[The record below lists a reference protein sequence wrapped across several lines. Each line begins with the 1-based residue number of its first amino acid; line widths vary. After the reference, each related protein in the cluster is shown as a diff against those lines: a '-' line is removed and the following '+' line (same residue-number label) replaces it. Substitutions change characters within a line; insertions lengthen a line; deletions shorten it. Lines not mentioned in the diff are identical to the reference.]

1 MPLLQPSQ
9 YKSEQGVIRTKS
21 LFYELC
27 YENNEHAVFTLKEDE
42 HQHPSGRTL
51 VPISKIFIEMAVA
64 DPTDYNF
71 SQAVFGSWAA
81 WDKIR
86 NSDKRLV
93 VQIGAWRKE
102 ADVKRKSLG
111 FKAVVEEVTLQGKSA
126 FTAAKYLI
134 ESPWSTQ
141 GLKAADGR
149 ATRKKEQE
157 TAEEAF
163 ERAGVSDDI
172 QRLKDSGLLQ

>member
-27 YENNEHAVFTLKEDE
+27 YDNNEHAVFTLKEDE

-64 DPTDYNF
+64 DPTGYNF

-81 WDKIR
+81 WEKIS

-93 VQIGAWRKE
+93 VQIDAWRKE

-134 ESPWSTQ
+134 EESWTNKSART
-141 GLKAADGR
+141 ADGR
-149 ATRKKEQE
+149 KARAEAQE

-163 ERAGVSDDI
+163 ERSAVSDDI
-172 QRLKDSGLLQ
+172 KRLREQGLLQ

>member
-1 MPLLQPSQ
+1 MPILHPSQ
-9 YKSEQGVIRTKS
+9 YKSDQGVIRTKS

-27 YENNEHAVFTLKEDE
+27 YDNNEFAVFTLKEDE
-42 HQHPSGRTL
+42 HKHPSGRTL
-51 VPISKIFIEMAVA
+51 VSISKIFIEMAVL
-64 DPTDYNF
+64 DPTEYNF
-71 SQAVFGSWAA
+71 AQHVFGSWLA
-81 WDKIR
+81 WEKIS

-93 VQIGAWRKE
+93 VHVEAWRRE

-111 FKAVVEEVTLQGKSA
+111 FKAVVEEVTLNGKSA

-134 ESPWSTQ
+134 EESWTSKSVRT
-141 GLKAADGR
+141 ADGR
-149 ATRKKEQE
+149 ATRAKAQE

-163 ERAGVSDDI
+163 ERSAISEDI